1 MLVSAIRMHAVTVG
15 VGTSSAGAAG
25 GGHHHYPNQSDRVGW
40 PSVGVSKVECSECS
54 NSDETFVGNLLLPV
68 GQEDKSAFQ
77 LNMEKSG
84 LGRKSLEEE
93 RGESLSVESCD
104 TR

>member
-1 MLVSAIRMHAVTVG
+1 MIISAIRMHAVTVG
-15 VGTSSAGAAG
+15 VGTSSDPAG
-25 GGHHHYPNQSDRVGW
+25 GGHHHYPKQSDWAGW
-40 PSVGVSKVECSECS
+40 PSVGASKGEHSS
-54 NSDETFVGNLLLPV
+54 RGSHGDETFVSNLMPEGLYS
-68 GQEDKSAFQ
+68 KSAFQ

-93 RGESLSVESCD
+93 QGRLLSLKSRD